1 VVLYTRSYY
10 FVIDADYFKNSERKK
25 EESNILTDISDK
37 LKNYQEKWRR
47 TKRINI
53 VKEIKKVQMKKTI
66 SDSPEE
72 EISKHIC
79 YRVM

>member
-1 VVLYTRSYY
+1 M
-10 FVIDADYFKNSERKK
+10 
-25 EESNILTDISDK
+25 TDISDK

-72 EISKHIC
+72 EVSKHIC
-79 YRVM
+79 LACHVTKM